1 MKPWVA
7 ALAAF
12 GTIGCMPLNDGHA
25 QAPAAGGPPQATLAA
40 MRSDAALRAGVPA
53 QDLQLESAQAVT
65 WRDAS
70 LGCPHPGMSYAQ
82 VLVPGWRVRFV
93 AAQKRLDYHVGRRGN
108 WLRCPAER
116 AQEPLPAS
124 PAV

>member
-1 MKPWVA
+1 MA
-7 ALAAF
+7 ALAAV
-12 GTIGCMPLNDGHA
+12 GTIGCMPLNDSHA
-25 QAPAAGGPPQATLAA
+25 QTPAAGSPPEATLAA
-40 MRSDAALRAGVPA
+40 MRSDAALRAGVEAA
-53 QDLQLESAQAVT
+53 QVQLESTQAVT

-93 AAQKRLDYHVGRRGN
+93 AATKPLDYHVGRRGN

-116 AQEPLPAS
+116 AQEALPAG
-124 PAV
+124 